1 MLKIYNALT
10 NQVEDFKPIHHS
22 KVNMYVCGPTVYDDI
37 HIGNGRPV
45 VFFDL
50 VKRYLTYLGY
60 EVIYASNITD
70 VDDKIIEK
78 ARLLNQDTLEVS
90 KHFADRFLD
99 VVKRVGSK
107 AFDHTPYA
115 TDYINEMITYIQE
128 LMDKGFAYE
137 TSSGVYFSVSKLDSY
152 GKLSNQKSDELLQGV
167 RIELEKDKVDQRDFA
182 IWKKTTDGL
191 NYMSPWG
198 QGRPGWHTECAVM
211 NHELFGGLIDIHG
224 GGFDLKF
231 PHHENE
237 IAQSSAHD
245 HHDLAKYWMHVGR
258 LDFGKEK
265 MSKSL
270 GNDVKL
276 FKLLDHFS
284 PSAYRLMLFAHH
296 YRQPIPFSEELMT
309 QYQKAYD
316 KISYTLNKWNFHM
329 ALENNHIAQ
338 PSDTL
343 LKTFEAYMNDD
354 FNTGMVVTL
363 IDQTLKEINKSA
375 DSELAYALIQI
386 LDVLGIE
393 VTTHKVE
400 AKDLIMYQE
409 WLNYKAAKDFKKA
422 DELRQ
427 ILIQKGWI

>member
-78 ARLLNQDTLEVS
+78 ARLLNQDALEVS

-115 TDYINEMITYIQE
+115 TDYIKEMITYIQE

-198 QGRPGWHTECAVM
+198 QGRAGWHTECAVM

-237 IAQSSAHD
+237 IAQS
-245 HHDLAKYWMHVGR
+245 
-258 LDFGKEK
+258 
-265 MSKSL
+265 
-270 GNDVKL
+270 
-276 FKLLDHFS
+276 
-284 PSAYRLMLFAHH
+284 
-296 YRQPIPFSEELMT
+296 
-309 QYQKAYD
+309 
-316 KISYTLNKWNFHM
+316 
-329 ALENNHIAQ
+329 
-338 PSDTL
+338 
-343 LKTFEAYMNDD
+343 
-354 FNTGMVVTL
+354 
-363 IDQTLKEINKSA
+363 
-375 DSELAYALIQI
+375 
-386 LDVLGIE
+386 
-393 VTTHKVE
+393 
-400 AKDLIMYQE
+400 
-409 WLNYKAAKDFKKA
+409 
-422 DELRQ
+422 
-427 ILIQKGWI
+427 